1 MDDTSHRA
9 PAAPS
14 SAVRPAGA
22 TRGLVRLLRW
32 LRGSLRGMTWQ
43 RYGIFCLVVFVFA
56 VTRPSVARALADP
69 GMADLS
75 WAIGKALAYS
85 LLNFT
90 PILLAVVVAENRGP
104 RHGGR
109 RIAALAAAVLIGSLV
124 GAAMWS
130 SAALWLDAAN
140 PALAWLRL
148 GDDPLTGLRKRG
160 GSMLGD
166 CVISIAAVAFW
177 YFFKRDLD
185 AARALQRERQ
195 DHEEAQRETAEA
207 RLQVMRAQIEPHFLF
222 NTLASIR
229 RLYETDAAAGRAML
243 QHLSRYLTASLPI
256 LRENRSTL
264 GRELA
269 LTVAYL
275 NVQKIRMGARL
286 TVDVDVPSTLHAV
299 EIPPMMLATLVE
311 NAVIHGLGPLP
322 SGGRIR
328 ICARARSGEI
338 VIEVEDTGRGLQDS
352 WGAGVG
358 LANIR
363 ARLAS
368 QYGTAA
374 ELRLV
379 DNHPNPGVTATLV
392 VPFEPRDTL
401 AAAA

>member
-9 PAAPS
+9 LDAPS
-14 SAVRPAGA
+14 TAPRTARMADGVVR
-22 TRGLVRLLRW
+22 VLRW
-32 LRGSLRGMTWQ
+32 LKGSLRGMTWQ
-43 RYGIFCLVVFVFA
+43 RYGVFCMVAFA
-56 VTRPSVARALADP
+56 FAMTRPSVARALADP
-69 GMADLS
+69 GAADLA
-75 WAIGKALAYS
+75 WTIGKAFLFS

-109 RIAALAAAVLIGSLV
+109 RIAALAAAVLIGSV
-124 GAAMWS
+124 AGAVTWS
-130 SAALWLDAAN
+130 SAALRLDAAN
-140 PALAWLRL
+140 PALAWLQW
-148 GDDPLTGLRKRG
+148 GDDPLTGLRMRG

-166 CVISIAAVAFW
+166 CVISIAAVVFW
-177 YFFKRDLD
+177 YFLKRDLD

-195 DHEEAQRETAEA
+195 DHEEANRETAEA

-275 NVQKIRMGARL
+275 NVQKIRMGSRL
-286 TVDVDVPSTLHAV
+286 AVDVDVPSTLHAV

-328 ICARARSGEI
+328 IGARARGGAI
-338 VIEVEDTGRGLQDS
+338 VIEVEDSGRGLQDT

-374 ELRLV
+374 ELQLV

-392 VPFEPRDTL
+392 VPVAHSDAL
-401 AAAA
+401 AAA